1 MQWSLS
7 AARATKSALRR
18 ACDSPLVY
26 DISSAKHGDSRLA
39 AHSCVKSTKSEL
51 NGKCLRFARSNKG
64 LNFSVN
70 GLLNTGGV
78 HDGRCGPSKSLIP
91 SVINGFN
98 FTFKHETTMQP
109 HLGFSHELFCT
120 NTPQWGTHACVTA
133 TSVDRCHMTAPTAA
147 VRSVG
152 ASLWA

>member
-70 GLLNTGGV
+70 GFLNTGGV
-78 HDGRCGPSKSLIP
+78 HDGCIVVSCLNVKLKPLMPDGISNLLGPHRP
-91 SVINGFN
+91 SCTPPVFRSP
-98 FTFKHETTMQP
+98 FTEKLSPYCCEQTSNIS
-109 HLGFSHELFCT
+109 HL
-120 NTPQWGTHACVTA
+120 
-133 TSVDRCHMTAPTAA
+133 
-147 VRSVG
+147 VRFWSI
-152 ASLWA
+152 